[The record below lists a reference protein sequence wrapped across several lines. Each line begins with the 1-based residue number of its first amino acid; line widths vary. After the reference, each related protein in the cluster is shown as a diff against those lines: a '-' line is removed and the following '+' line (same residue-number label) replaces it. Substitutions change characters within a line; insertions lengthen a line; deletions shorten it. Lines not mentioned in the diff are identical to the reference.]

1 MGNKKKDLSGLLKD
15 MVTLI
20 FKWLFGLSLGITI
33 IIQFR
38 IIPNFFMVVFDLLLV
53 TAIIIKENLF
63 KFPKDPRNDTYVFY
77 INVALFLLM
86 VVIFYQYWDIVKRFF
101 MIE

>member
-1 MGNKKKDLSGLLKD
+1 MGNKKKGLSGLLKD

-63 KFPKDPRNDTYVFY
+63 KFPRDPRNETYLFY
-77 INVALFLLM
+77 IDVVLFLLII
-86 VVIFYQYWDIVKRFF
+86 VIFYQYWDIVKHFF
-101 MIE
+101 MIK

>member
-1 MGNKKKDLSGLLKD
+1 MGNKKKGLSRLLKD
-15 MVTLI
+15 IVTLI

-63 KFPKDPRNDTYVFY
+63 KFPRDPRNETYLFY
-77 INVALFLLM
+77 IDVVLFLLM
-86 VVIFYQYWDIVKRFF
+86 IVIFYQYWDIVKHFF
-101 MIE
+101 MIK

>member
-1 MGNKKKDLSGLLKD
+1 MGNKKKGLSRLLKD
-15 MVTLI
+15 IVTLI

-63 KFPKDPRNDTYVFY
+63 KFPRDQRNETYLFY
-77 INVALFLLM
+77 IDVVLFLLM
-86 VVIFYQYWDIVKRFF
+86 IVIFYQYWDIVKHFF
-101 MIE
+101 MIK